1 MVMTPATA
9 AAAAP
14 AASGGAQQQ
23 RQHHPTFLPLMTGAS
38 RQRRGGSRGQ
48 IQWAPLTVRSIATGP
63 PKSAGALPV
72 ANLSYCRAF
81 SSFSFE
87 MFKRLVVNLKKAGFY
102 GSILV
107 GFGGWIARNG
117 VFANDTMYC
126 GHHGVLALVGNPH
139 H

>member
-38 RQRRGGSRGQ
+38 RQRRGGCRGQ
-48 IQWAPLTVRSIATGP
+48 TQWAPLTVRSIATGP

-72 ANLSYCRAF
+72 GNLSYCRAF
-81 SSFSFE
+81 SSVSFE
-87 MFKRLVVNLKKAGFY
+87 MFKRLVVNITKAGIY
-102 GSILV
+102 GFILV
-107 GFGGWIARNG
+107 
-117 VFANDTMYC
+117 
-126 GHHGVLALVGNPH
+126 ALVGGLLGMEPSQMTLCISDIIVSSA
-139 H
+139 